1 MIEVR
6 AEWQRRVVAEYRSA
20 AVTHHLVLWYIQ
32 IGASPDLIRDGLR
45 IVEQELGHAEL
56 SLEVLAA
63 AGGQA
68 PAPVDRRTLALP
80 ASEPLEHAVLRAT
93 VELFC
98 LGETVAVPLFRRM
111 LRGTT
116 QPDARRVLRKILVDE
131 AEHRRF
137 GWEALEWLLS
147 VVPEGRALL
156 QTELPAMLARI
167 NAGYGVGVRA
177 ELPEEDRAWGLL
189 APAEYGEELAWA
201 MRRWYRP
208 RFAAL
213 GITL

>member
-1 MIEVR
+1 MNEVR
-6 AEWQRRVVAEYRSA
+6 AEWQRRVIAEYRSA
-20 AVTHHLVLWYIQ
+20 AVTHHLILWYIQ
-32 IGASPDLIRDGLR
+32 IGASPDLIREGLR

-63 AGGQA
+63 AGGTP
-68 PAPVDRRTLALP
+68 PAPVDRRTLALVTG
-80 ASEPLEHAVLRAT
+80 EPLELAVVRGT

-116 QPDARRVLRKILVDE
+116 EPVVRRALRKILADE

-137 GWEALEWLLS
+137 GWDALEWLLGGIPGARE
-147 VVPEGRALL
+147 VL
-156 QTELPAMLARI
+156 QAELPAMLAR
-167 NAGYGVGVRA
+167 VRA
-177 ELPEEDRAWGLL
+177 SYGAGVETALSDDARTWGLL
-189 APAEYGEELAWA
+189 APAEYGEELEWA
-201 MRRWYRP
+201 TRRWYRP

-213 GITL
+213 GLTL

>member
-1 MIEVR
+1 MNEVR
-6 AEWQRRVVAEYRSA
+6 AEWQRRAIAEYRSA

-32 IGASPDLIRDGLR
+32 IGASPDLIREGLR
-45 IVEQELGHAEL
+45 VVEQELGHAEL

-63 AGGQA
+63 AGGE
-68 PAPVDRRTLALP
+68 PPPPVDRRSLALP
-80 ASEPLEHAVLRAT
+80 ASEPLELAVVRGT

-116 QPDARRVLRKILVDE
+116 EPVARRVLRKILADE

-137 GWEALEWLLS
+137 GWEALEWLLGAI
-147 VVPEGRALL
+147 PGAHDAL
-156 QTELPAMLARI
+156 Q
-167 NAGYGVGVRA
+167 A
-177 ELPEEDRAWGLL
+177 ELPGMLERVGRSYGSGVETALSDEARAWGLL
-189 APAEYGEELAWA
+189 APAEYGEELDWA
-201 MRRWYRP
+201 TRRWYRP

-213 GITL
+213 GLTL